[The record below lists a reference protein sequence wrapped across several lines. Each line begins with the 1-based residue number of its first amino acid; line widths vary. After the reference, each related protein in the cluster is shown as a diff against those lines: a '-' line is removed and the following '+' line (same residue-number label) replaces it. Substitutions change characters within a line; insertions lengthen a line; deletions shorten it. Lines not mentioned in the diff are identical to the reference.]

1 MRIAVT
7 NFEEDAT
14 HIAANSPDVVIATI
28 DELLRLREALAE
40 AADYIGDES
49 CGSAEFWRK
58 YRVALDA
65 TKEASGE

>member
-1 MRIAVT
+1 MT
-7 NFEEDAT
+7 N
-14 HIAANSPDVVIATI
+14 PDFSIEALQRQKEFT
-28 DELLRLREALAE
+28 ELQRLQAENARLREALAE
-40 AADYIGDES
+40 AADYIDDES